1 MTKTS
6 KICRVYMATFHTYM
20 FDYGLNLVFSSPI
33 TKELHGLGILIVS
46 FIVSFQIV
54 NGPI

>member
-33 TKELHGLGILIVS
+33 TKELHGLAILIVS